1 MGPMPRHCRTVK
13 NHGPKALLA
22 HNLFV
27 CGCLGSWP
35 ISGPKDPSSKFF
47 FKNKSGTV
55 QYQKFKTSP
64 SLSTTPTTTVRFG
77 SSLTT
82 CLDTLYCQNFSRPVN
97 LIPINKLA
105 RNYHSDTL
113 IKKQIIPHGD
123 NPSILQVYVTKEDDC
138 NTLAES

>member
-55 QYQKFKTSP
+55 QYQKFKTFP
-64 SLSTTPTTTVRFG
+64 ELVNHPYNDSTFRQLVNHLFG
-77 SSLTT
+77 YAVL
-82 CLDTLYCQNFSRPVN
+82 LEFLKAREFDP
-97 LIPINKLA
+97 NK
-105 RNYHSDTL
+105 
-113 IKKQIIPHGD
+113 
-123 NPSILQVYVTKEDDC
+123 
-138 NTLAES
+138 